1 MSLSSSVLTKTK
13 ALANLVKLEHTVF
26 ALPFAL
32 SALLLGAPVGQLPQA
47 ITVFWVILA
56 MVGGRTYAMGLNR
69 LADANIDA
77 KNPRTANREIPAG
90 IVKPIEAWTLTLCA
104 LGLMTVATFQ
114 LPLLCQQMLPVAI
127 VILSLYSYTKRFTSL
142 CHLVLGLAL
151 GSSAI
156 GGWIAQ
162 TGGWHGGLPI
172 LFGFAVA
179 CWVCGF
185 DIIYACQD
193 AEFDQ
198 ANGLFSV
205 PAKLGIAK
213 ALRLSQAFHITTVL
227 ALIIFGCWYTQQ
239 LGFIGLGFWIGT
251 ALTAGMLYYEHSLVS
266 PTDLSKVNM
275 AFFDINGKI
284 SLCVFIL
291 ILVDKLLHLQTTLP
305 LPVVPR

>member
-1 MSLSSSVLTKTK
+1 MLSTIVFK
-13 ALANLVKLEHTVF
+13 AKSLANLVKLEHTIF

-32 SALLLGAPVGQLPQA
+32 SALLLGAPAGELPRA
-47 ITVFWVILA
+47 ITVLWVVLA
-56 MVGGRTYAMGLNR
+56 MIGGRTYAMGLNR
-69 LADANIDA
+69 IADAQIDA

-90 IVKPIEAWTLTLCA
+90 IVKPYEAWVLTLSA
-104 LGLMTVATFQ
+104 LALMTVATWQ
-114 LPLLCQQMLPVAI
+114 LPVLCLYLLPVAI
-127 VILSLYSYTKRFTSL
+127 LVLTLYSYTKRFTSL
-142 CHLVLGLAL
+142 CHLVLGVAL

-198 ANGLFSV
+198 ANGLFSI
-205 PAKLGIAK
+205 PARLGIAK
-213 ALRLSQAFHITTVL
+213 ALALSKFFHITTVV
-227 ALIIFGCWYTQQ
+227 ALVSFGAWYCVQ
-239 LGFIGLGFWIGT
+239 LGFIGFGFWFGT
-251 ALTAGMLYYEHSLVS
+251 AITAGMLYYEHTLIS
-266 PTDLSKVNM
+266 PKDLSKINL

-284 SLCVFIL
+284 SLLMFFL
-291 ILVDKLLHLQTTLP
+291 ILADKLIHLKTILP
-305 LPVVPR
+305 LPIVPR

>member
-1 MSLSSSVLTKTK
+1 MLSSIAFK
-13 ALANLVKLEHTVF
+13 AKSFASLVKLEHTIF

-32 SALLLGAPVGQLPQA
+32 SALLLGAPAGELPSP
-47 ITVFWVILA
+47 ITVLWVILA

-69 LADANIDA
+69 IADAAIDA

-90 IVKPIEAWTLTLCA
+90 IIKPYEAWALTLSA
-104 LGLMTVATFQ
+104 LALMIVATCQ
-114 LPLLCQQMLPVAI
+114 LPVLCLYLLPIAI
-127 VILSLYSYTKRFTSL
+127 LVLTLYSYTKRFTSL
-142 CHLVLGLAL
+142 CHLVLGVAL

-198 ANGLFSV
+198 ANGLFSI
-205 PAKLGIAK
+205 PARLGIAK
-213 ALRLSQAFHITTVL
+213 ALAFSRLFHLVTVVSL
-227 ALIIFGCWYTQQ
+227 VGFGLWYSVQ
-239 LGFIGLGFWIGT
+239 LGFVGLGFWVGIT
-251 ALTAGMLYYEHSLVS
+251 LTAGMLYYEHTLIS
-266 PTDLSKVNM
+266 PKDLSKINL

-284 SLCVFIL
+284 SLCLFFL
-291 ILVDKLLHLQTTLP
+291 ILADKLIHLKTVLP
-305 LPVVPR
+305 LPMVPK